1 MSLQVFTEP
10 RTVRATHCDR
20 QPSTVKILDYQIPLP
35 AADRDHTSG
44 CETLRCA
51 ASPTYVPIRGLSHGV
66 TPSDRHDPALSPV
79 E

>member
-10 RTVRATHCDR
+10 RTGRATHCDR
-20 QPSTVKILDYQIPLP
+20 QPSAVKILDYQIPLS
-35 AADRDHTSG
+35 AADKDHTSG

-51 ASPTYVPIRGLSHGV
+51 VSPTCAPIRGLSHGV
-66 TPSDRHDPALSPV
+66 TPSGHHDPDLSPV